1 MLFDQLQ
8 VAQEK
13 IEELNREQESLIDI
27 FAEERD
33 RRENEEKILKKKL
46 QVDAPPPFC
55 CFFLF
60 LLVGLLMILFP
71 LQDANNIVQE
81 LRDRIR
87 QLEKM

>member
-33 RRENEEKILKKKL
+33 RRENEEKVLKKKL
-46 QVDAPPPFC
+46 QVRCPPP
-55 CFFLF
+55 CFYCFSFLACRITYDF
-60 LLVGLLMILFP
+60 ISPVGC
-71 LQDANNIVQE
+71 
-81 LRDRIR
+81 
-87 QLEKM
+87 K

>member
-33 RRENEEKILKKKL
+33 RRENEEKVLKKKL
-46 QVDAPPPFC
+46 QVQCSPLLSIAFPF
-55 CFFLF
+55 L
-60 LLVGLLMILFP
+60 
-71 LQDANNIVQE
+71 A
-81 LRDRIR
+81 
-87 QLEKM
+87 

>member
-60 LLVGLLMILFP
+60 LLVGVLMILFP

>member
-46 QVDAPPPFC
+46 QVRCSPS
-55 CFFLF
+55 F
-60 LLVGLLMILFP
+60 LLLFP
-71 LQDANNIVQE
+71 FLAC
-81 LRDRIR
+81 RITYDFISPAGC
-87 QLEKM
+87 K

>member
-33 RRENEEKILKKKL
+33 RRENVEKNLKKKL
-46 QVDAPPPFC
+46 QVRCGPSSFFLLP
-55 CFFLF
+55 FLF
-60 LLVGLLMILFP
+60 LLV
-71 LQDANNIVQE
+71 
-81 LRDRIR
+81 
-87 QLEKM
+87 